1 MFNDLP
7 QLREWRRH
15 PTRPAEAWRVI
26 YQLRRSAQAE
36 PPRNCENVGVPP
48 PQAVRVLPKPEL
60 LLFRL
65 LLRGLLLRR
74 RLLGRLLGRGLR
86 GPTSCLLHQ
95 GLLSTISSPL
105 R

>member
-1 MFNDLP
+1 MFIDLP
-7 QLREWRRH
+7 LLREWRRH
-15 PTRPAEAWRVI
+15 PTRAAEAWRVI

-36 PPRNCENVGVPP
+36 PPQNCENVGVPP
-48 PQAVRVLPKPEL
+48 PQAVGNCSWPEL
-60 LLFRL
+60 LLLCF

-74 RLLGRLLGRGLR
+74 RLLGRLLSRGLR
-86 GPTSCLLHQ
+86 RSTSCLLHQ